1 MRHVCDDV
9 RRAEPYCGYE
19 LYDFDIPTR
28 SDGDVWARYMVRRQE
43 FRDYGLDSMDAV
55 VVGGALEERFDV
67 EVDATLFLR
76 NRSIDEL
83 MADLRRSRLVE

>member
-1 MRHVCDDV
+1 MMKEDDV
-9 RRAEPYCGYE
+9 RTWLVGYLAELLEVGAETIVPGH
-19 LYDFDIPTR
+19 
-28 SDGDVWARYMVRRQE
+28 E

-83 MADLRRSRLVE
+83 IADLRRSRLLE